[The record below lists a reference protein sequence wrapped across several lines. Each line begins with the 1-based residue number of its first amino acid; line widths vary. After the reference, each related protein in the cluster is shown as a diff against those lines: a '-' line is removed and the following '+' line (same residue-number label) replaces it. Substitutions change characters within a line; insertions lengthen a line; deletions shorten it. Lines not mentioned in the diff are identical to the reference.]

1 MKNPERALLAVVLL
15 FIGGCAHRRGT
26 SWVVA
31 NGLQMKPND
40 ASPWKCVETGYRPDG
55 TVVWRYGTDADPNW
69 GCPHPW
75 AKRAE

>member
-1 MKNPERALLAVVLL
+1 MRTLLAVVLL
-15 FIGGCAHRRGT
+15 SAGCAHRHGT
-26 SWVVA
+26 NWIVE

-40 ASPWKCVETGYRPDG
+40 ASPWKCVETGYRSNG
-55 TVVWRYGTDADPNW
+55 TVVWRYGTDAHAQW